1 MESIRERIRP
11 PSVGRFFATFG
22 YAWLM
27 IGLFVGT
34 VVLVVAVRG
43 ILDLIQK
50 AGWGQ
55 TAQDRVLMAVIGL
68 FIIGSFI
75 LARAVVRSLYRQ
87 PARTRRI
94 ALGAL
99 AVPAIFCAYAWSNPT
114 RFLTKFAGTASTSL
128 SMLGGPS
135 FIFGAYPDEND
146 LRALKKRGVKTVIS
160 LQDPRV
166 VVELEG
172 IKSEREATEKLGLT
186 FIQAP
191 MLPWVSDNTQ
201 SLELIR
207 QIALHG
213 RGTYYVHCGLG
224 RDRTNIAKR
233 VIESVM
239 PQNARLAATKGL
251 KRAVSFESRT
261 APFERGRAFKLAPG
275 VWVVP
280 RLNDMEFYGY
290 IVQGQP
296 GHVVLALN
304 PHDTVQASF
313 AAKAQRDM
321 QQYVVEYSLLPTTA
335 GDTGRA
341 VLRVDTTPAALNALI
356 AKLRA
361 QRPPFTVMIPRTAF
375 EEKPREPL
383 LKALLK
389 AYGQ

>member
-1 MESIRERIRP
+1 MESIRQRIRP
-11 PSVGRFFATFG
+11 PSVGQFFATFG

-27 IGLFVGT
+27 IGLFTGT

-55 TAQDRVLMAVIGL
+55 SVQDRVLMGVIGI
-68 FIIGSFI
+68 FIIVSFI
-75 LARAVVRSLYRQ
+75 LSRAVVRSLYRQ

-99 AVPAIFCAYAWSNPT
+99 AVPAVFCAYAWSNPT
-114 RFLTKFAGTASTSL
+114 RFLTKFAGSASTSL
-128 SMLGGPS
+128 SLHGGPS
-135 FIFGAYPDEND
+135 FIFGSYPDEND
-146 LRALKKRGVKTVIS
+146 LRDLKKRGVTTVVS

-172 IKSEREATEKLGLT
+172 IKDEKAAVERLGLK
-186 FIQAP
+186 FVQAP

-201 SLELIR
+201 SLELIK

-213 RGTYYVHCGLG
+213 HGTYYVHCGLG

-239 PQNARLAATKGL
+239 PQNTRLAGTKGL
-251 KRAVSFESRT
+251 KRAVSFETRT

-296 GHVVLALN
+296 GHVFLALN
-304 PHDTVQASF
+304 PHDATQASF

-341 VLRVDTTPAALNALI
+341 VLRADTTAEALNAVI
-356 AKLRA
+356 AKIRA

-375 EEKPREPL
+375 EERPREPL
-383 LKALLK
+383 LKALLR